1 MNKREQVI
9 NCARKLFTKY
19 GYKRVSMDEIARE
32 SGVTKKTI
40 YTYFADKSALFQ
52 YFIMEELDNMKNSIE
67 TERKKNITFLELVSS
82 SVYKML
88 LYRKESIFI
97 SNLYNDFKD
106 DELLMRQFSKIYDDE
121 IIKYI
126 EDRIDEAIKNN
137 KIKKC
142 NSHLTAFIIYKVYIS
157 VIFEYDEE
165 IDEDKVTK
173 EITSILKNGL
183 LI

>member
-88 LYRKESIFI
+88 LYRK
-97 SNLYNDFKD
+97 
-106 DELLMRQFSKIYDDE
+106 
-121 IIKYI
+121 
-126 EDRIDEAIKNN
+126 
-137 KIKKC
+137 
-142 NSHLTAFIIYKVYIS
+142 
-157 VIFEYDEE
+157 
-165 IDEDKVTK
+165 
-173 EITSILKNGL
+173 
-183 LI
+183 